1 MNQVKQGRS
10 RVSRWWILGGLGAVL
25 FAFVVVMGAFLPIWV
40 VQWLGGKDFQRL
52 ASQQVSSLLRTEGD
66 FEPFEW
72 SSFSVY
78 TSGFQSRAGAAGP
91 CLWNIREIRTEVS
104 PRLLLDR
111 ILRFPEITIGKL
123 SLQTG
128 INASP
133 VREATPSNSSAAGPS
148 PEIFRDVQIGKVEV
162 RDFQVAPSAKTGGW
176 GASGITAL
184 VQPSKQTTTFSL
196 AKGEIQ
202 TPLSWL
208 GRVNLVEAKGRYVDP
223 TIFLTSLSVK
233 AKSGGILEMSGE
245 FVPGAVPQAKGRISW
260 DRWAVPD
267 GRIGVGLFEI
277 PASMSGDFV
286 LQEWR
291 KGGPVGNGRVQLVD
305 ARLEPGR
312 GSETILGILGLL
324 TGEPRLRGCRLTT
337 AKASWALQPGLYD
350 VNQIVAEAPGLLRV
364 VGQIQVRG
372 ESLSGRIELGLE
384 GDLGR
389 KVNTL
394 TGGEC
399 FARLE
404 NGYSVQ
410 TIQLSGTLSSPQN
423 DLEPKL
429 KGALARTAIRTGAQ
443 ILEKATGAQGSGN
456 AAGQAVN
463 VLKSLFGPAP
473 K

>member
-1 MNQVKQGRS
+1 MSQSSESAKKFSTR
-10 RVSRWWILGGLGAVL
+10 WILIGLLAAGVIVGVAL
-25 FAFVVVMGAFLPIWV
+25 AAFLPIWV
-40 VQWLGGKDFQRL
+40 VQWLGGKEFQRL
-52 ASQQVSSLLRTEGD
+52 ASQKVSSLLQTEGD

-78 TSGFQSRAGAAGP
+78 TAGFQSRPGAPGP
-91 CLWNIREIRTEVS
+91 CLWSIREIRTEIS

-123 SLQTG
+123 NLRTD
-128 INASP
+128 IN
-133 VREATPSNSSAAGPS
+133 TPLVQEPAPPS
-148 PEIFRDVQIGKVEV
+148 PSGSVPSAEIFRDVQIGRVVV
-162 RDFQVAPSAKTGGW
+162 RDFQIAPSAKTGGW
-176 GASGITAL
+176 GAGGITAL
-184 VQPSKQTTTFSL
+184 IQPSKQTTTFSL
-196 AKGEIQ
+196 AQGEIQ
-202 TPLSWL
+202 TPLAWL
-208 GRVNLVEAKGRYVDP
+208 GRINLVEAKGRYVDP

-233 AKSGGILEMSGE
+233 AKSGGTLEMSGE
-245 FVPGAVPQAKGRISW
+245 FVPGAATQAKGRISW

-324 TGEPRLRGCRLTT
+324 TGEPRLRGCPLTT

-350 VNQIVAEAPGLLRV
+350 VNQIVAEAPGLLRA

-389 KVNTL
+389 KVNAL

-399 FARLE
+399 FTRLE

-410 TIQLSGTLSSPQN
+410 SIQLSGTLSSPKN

-443 ILEKATGAQGSGN
+443 ILEKATGAQGSGD

>member
-1 MNQVKQGRS
+1 MTQSSESTKKFSTR
-10 RVSRWWILGGLGAVL
+10 WILISLLGGGVVLGVAL
-25 FAFVVVMGAFLPIWV
+25 AAFLPIWV
-40 VQWLGGKDFQRL
+40 VQWLGGKEFQRL
-52 ASQQVSSLLRTEGD
+52 ASQQVSSLLQTEGD

-78 TSGFQSRAGAAGP
+78 TAGFQSRSGAPGP
-91 CLWNIREIRTEVS
+91 CLWSIREIRTEIS

-123 SLQTG
+123 NLQTG
-128 INASP
+128 INTPLIRELTPPSASGA
-133 VREATPSNSSAAGPS
+133 VPSA
-148 PEIFRDVQIGKVEV
+148 EIFRDVQIGRVVV
-162 RDFQVAPSAKTGGW
+162 RDFQIAPSAKTGGW
-176 GASGITAL
+176 GAGGITAL
-184 VQPSKQTTTFSL
+184 IQPSKQTTTFSL
-196 AKGEIQ
+196 AEGEIQ

-208 GRVNLVEAKGRYVDP
+208 GRVNLIEAKGRYVDP

-233 AKSGGILEMSGE
+233 AKSGGTLEMSGE
-245 FVPGAVPQAKGRISW
+245 FVPGSVPQAKGRISW
-260 DRWAVPD
+260 DRWAVP
-267 GRIGVGLFEI
+267 GGKIGVGLFEI
-277 PASMSGDFV
+277 RAFMSGDFA
-286 LQEWR
+286 LQELR

-324 TGEPRLRGCRLTT
+324 TGEPRLRGCPLTT

-350 VNQIVAEAPGLLRV
+350 VNQIVAEAPGLLRA

>member
-1 MNQVKQGRS
+1 MNQGKQGRS

-25 FAFVVVMGAFLPIWV
+25 FAIVVVMGALLPIWV
-40 VQWLGGKDFQRL
+40 VQWLGGKEFQRL
-52 ASQQVSSLLRTEGD
+52 ASKEVSSLLQTEGD

-78 TSGFQSRAGAAGP
+78 TGGFQSRPGAPGP
-91 CLWNIREIRTEVS
+91 CLWNIREIRTEIS

-128 INASP
+128 INVSP

-184 VQPSKQTTTFSL
+184 VQPSKQNTTFSL

-208 GRVNLVEAKGRYVDP
+208 GQVNLVEAKGRYVDP
-223 TIFLTSLSVK
+223 TLFVTSLSVK
-233 AKSGGILEMSGE
+233 AKSGGNMEMSGE
-245 FVPGAVPQAKGRISW
+245 FVAGAAPQAKGRISW
-260 DRWAVPD
+260 DKWAVP
-267 GRIGVGLFEI
+267 GGKIGVGLFEI

-291 KGGPVGNGRVQLVD
+291 KGGPVGNGHVQLVD

-324 TGEPRLRGCRLTT
+324 TGEPRLRGCPLTT

-350 VNQIVAEAPGLLRV
+350 VNQIVAEAPGLLRA

-443 ILEKATGAQGSGN
+443 ILEKATGAQGSGD

>member
-1 MNQVKQGRS
+1 MNQRKQGPS
-10 RVSRWWILGGLGAVL
+10 KGGRWWILGGLAAVL
-25 FAFVVVMGAFLPIWV
+25 FVLVVVMGALLPIWV
-40 VQWLGGKDFQRL
+40 VQWLGGKEFQRL
-52 ASQQVSSLLRTEGD
+52 ASLQVSSLLQTEGD

-72 SSFSVY
+72 DSFSVY
-78 TSGFQSRAGAAGP
+78 TPGFQSRAGAAGP

-123 SLQTG
+123 SLQMG
-128 INASP
+128 
-133 VREATPSNSSAAGPS
+133 GKPS
-148 PEIFRDVQIGKVEV
+148 PAREVAPPPSSETSSSSDIFRDVQIGKVEV
-162 RDFQVAPSAKTGGW
+162 REFHLTPSSTTSGW
-176 GASGITAL
+176 GANGITAL
-184 VQPSKQTTTFSL
+184 LEPNKQVTKFSL
-196 AKGEIQ
+196 AHGEIV

-208 GRVNLVEAKGRYVDP
+208 GEVSLVEAKGRYVDP
-223 TIFLTSLSVK
+223 TLFVTSLSVK
-233 AKSGGILEMSGE
+233 AKSGGTLEMSGE

-260 DRWAVPD
+260 DKWAVP
-267 GRIGVGLFEI
+267 GGKIGVGLFEI

-291 KGGPVGNGRVQLVD
+291 KGGPVGDGRVQLVD

-324 TGEPRLRGCRLTT
+324 TGEPRLRGCPLTT

-350 VNQIVAEAPGLLRV
+350 VNQIVAEAPGLLRA

-389 KVNTL
+389 KVNAL

-410 TIQLSGTLSSPQN
+410 SIQLSGTLSSPKN

-443 ILEKATGAQGSGN
+443 ILEKATGAQGSGD

>member
-1 MNQVKQGRS
+1 MNLGKQGRPKGG
-10 RVSRWWILGGLGAVL
+10 RWWILGGLAGCFVLLAIVIGAL
-25 FAFVVVMGAFLPIWV
+25 LPTWV
-40 VQWLGGKDFQRL
+40 VKWLGGKEFQRL
-52 ASQQVSSLLRTEGD
+52 ASQEVSSLLQTEGD

-72 SSFSVY
+72 SAFSVY
-78 TSGFQSRAGAAGP
+78 TASFQSRLGAPGP
-91 CLWNIREIRTEVS
+91 FLWNIREIRTEIS

-123 SLQTG
+123 SLQMG
-128 INASP
+128 MNPSP
-133 VREATPSNSSAAGPS
+133 VREVIPPNTSGAGPS
-148 PEIFRDVQIGKVEV
+148 AEIFRDVQIGNVEV
-162 RDFQVAPSAKTGGW
+162 RDFQITPSAKTGGW

-184 VQPSKQTTTFSL
+184 VQPSNQTTTFSL
-196 AKGEIQ
+196 AHGEIQ

-208 GRVNLVEAKGRYVDP
+208 GQVNLVEARGRYVDP
-223 TIFLTSLSVK
+223 TIFLSSLSVK
-233 AKSGGILEMSGE
+233 AKSGGTLEMSGE
-245 FVPGAVPQAKGRISW
+245 FVPGAIPQAKGRISW
-260 DRWAVPD
+260 DKWAVP
-267 GRIGVGLFEI
+267 GGKIGVGLFEI

-324 TGEPRLRGCRLTT
+324 TGEPRLRGCPLTT

-350 VNQIVAEAPGLLRV
+350 VNQIVAEAPGLLRA

-389 KVNTL
+389 KVNAL

-410 TIQLSGTLSSPQN
+410 SIQLSGTLSSPKN

-443 ILEKATGAQGSGN
+443 ILEKATGAQGSGD

>member
-1 MNQVKQGRS
+1 MNQGKQGQF
-10 RVSRWWILGGLGAVL
+10 RVSRWWILGGLAAVFL
-25 FAFVVVMGAFLPIWV
+25 VIVVVISAILPIWV
-40 VQWLGGKDFQRL
+40 AKWLGGKEFQRL
-52 ASQQVSSLLRTEGD
+52 ASQQVSSLLQTEGD

-78 TSGFQSRAGAAGP
+78 TGGFQSRPGAPGP
-91 CLWNIREIRTEVS
+91 CLWNIRDIRTEIS

-123 SLQTG
+123 SLQTS

-133 VREATPSNSSAAGPS
+133 VRDATPSSASSAGPS
-148 PEIFRDVQIGKVEV
+148 PEIFRDIQIGKVEV

-184 VQPSKQTTTFSL
+184 IQPSKQTTTFSL

-208 GRVNLVEAKGRYVDP
+208 GQVNLVEAKGRYADP
-223 TIFLTSLSVK
+223 TLFVTSLSVK
-233 AKSGGILEMSGE
+233 AKSGGTLEMSGE
-245 FVPGAVPQAKGRISW
+245 FVPGAAPQAKGRISW
-260 DRWAVPD
+260 DKWAVP
-267 GRIGVGLFEI
+267 GGKIGVGLFEI

-324 TGEPRLRGCRLTT
+324 TGEPRLRGCPLTT
-337 AKASWALQPGLYD
+337 AKASWALLPGLYD

-404 NGYSVQ
+404 NGYSAQ